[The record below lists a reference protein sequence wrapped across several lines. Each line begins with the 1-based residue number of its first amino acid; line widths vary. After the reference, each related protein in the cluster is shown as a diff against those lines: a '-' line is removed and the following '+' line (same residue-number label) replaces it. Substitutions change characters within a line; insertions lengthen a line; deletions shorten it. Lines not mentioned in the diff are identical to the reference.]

1 MKKWKKKILIC
12 DFKKIF
18 APFYSKCIPCIQS
31 TLLVYGKICDCCD
44 CNEFTKVSKEVTKN
58 VLKTNLNLC
67 WIPCFCNRIW
77 SITRIIFSYR
87 CHHFWLHIVCN
98 LKKKKKLKNWKKPKV
113 FELYF
118 QNILWYLPVV
128 WIHKQILLQVTGR
141 QTLKAQRWNRPV
153 TEVSSPEKKI
163 IEKVKDILDFRLSIF
178 FWPKAVYLIAG
189 FLITF
194 WHNVFNPFLKD
205 NF

>member
-1 MKKWKKKILIC
+1 MT
-12 DFKKIF
+12 
-18 APFYSKCIPCIQS
+18 SKRFLPHLKAS
-31 TLLVYGKICDCCD
+31 AYLVYGKICDRCD
-44 CNEFTKVSKEVTKN
+44 YNEFTKVSKEVNKKMFWKQTLIC
-58 VLKTNLNLC
+58 VESHAFVIGSEVSLGSYS
-67 WIPCFCNRIW
+67 RIVA
-77 SITRIIFSYR
+77 IISGFIL
-87 CHHFWLHIVCN
+87 FAIW
-98 LKKKKKLKNWKKPKV
+98 KKKIMNFKNWKKPKV

-163 IEKVKDILDFRLSIF
+163 IEKVKDILGFRLSIF
-178 FWPKAVYLIAG
+178 FWPKALYLIAG

-194 WHNVFNPFLKD
+194 WHNVFNPFSKD